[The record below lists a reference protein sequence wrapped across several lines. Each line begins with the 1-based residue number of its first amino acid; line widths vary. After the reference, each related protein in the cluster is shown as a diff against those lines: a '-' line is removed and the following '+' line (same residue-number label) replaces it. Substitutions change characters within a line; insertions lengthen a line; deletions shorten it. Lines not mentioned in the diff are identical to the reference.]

1 LKKTFKNLSYDKER
15 IESLRNIEEYETI
28 ENEKRK
34 KGKKGKKEKKII
46 NYFLFTDLLVQN
58 RYIKIFDFNQ
68 IKPNIIIKELKAVQN
83 ENNSQAN
90 NIIRVKNYLSTLLYN
105 YRPLIKTDFN
115 EGTTKNTIKILNEL
129 KQFMKSSNFV
139 IDEALTSELFVNS
152 LINILKLL
160 PDDFQSNDFENL
172 FKSFECDIINSI
184 KEIDFEIISVCL
196 GKMKFSKRLKIYY
209 ENVMKSIIDLEI
221 NEKVKSIIKKE
232 PICSIISLRYT
243 EEEKEFKIEKGKG
256 IKDVPY
262 FNIFKNV
269 NEEKIICPTIESFAC
284 KFPDISKI
292 QQLQDVDLF
301 QLDEELKFTNE
312 LNNYF
317 KLIKEYLKNKLNID
331 EYLQEFETLNNK
343 IFDYVM
349 EKIYDKIYLLEPD
362 EMDNIVYKNCIL
374 LSWIEPKHLNRG
386 KNN

>member
-1 LKKTFKNLSYDKER
+1 
-15 IESLRNIEEYETI
+15 
-28 ENEKRK
+28 
-34 KGKKGKKEKKII
+34 
-46 NYFLFTDLLVQN
+46 
-58 RYIKIFDFNQ
+58 
-68 IKPNIIIKELKAVQN
+68 
-83 ENNSQAN
+83 
-90 NIIRVKNYLSTLLYN
+90 
-105 YRPLIKTDFN
+105 
-115 EGTTKNTIKILNEL
+115 
-129 KQFMKSSNFV
+129 MKSSNFV

-152 LINILKLL
+152 LNDTLKLL
-160 PDDFQSNDFENL
+160 PADFQSNDFENL